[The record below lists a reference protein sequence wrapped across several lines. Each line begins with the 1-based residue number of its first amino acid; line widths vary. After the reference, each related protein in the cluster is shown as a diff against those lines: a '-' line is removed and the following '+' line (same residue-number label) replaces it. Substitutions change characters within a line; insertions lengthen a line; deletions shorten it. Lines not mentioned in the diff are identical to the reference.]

1 MSNKQTFSHALA
13 KIQQLQDMFSRYFQV
28 SISIHS
34 TDTLEITIPSN
45 QNAFC
50 YNKLVTSDSLCQNF
64 MNQMQEQLLN
74 ELIVTTCPY
83 QCAFA
88 IAPLSSSL
96 EPYDYQ
102 PSEYY
107 ITIVQDNR
115 KSSEEILADFQTDP
129 FGSHNDQLAE
139 FHEAAHLILFSFNTV
154 FALMKSEKM
163 SLELDIPKTIQKED
177 LNALT
182 VREKEILHLVSVGMS
197 NQQIA
202 AQLFISEHTV
212 KAHISNI
219 LKKLNL
225 SNRTQLAIYEIQS
238 L

>member
-1 MSNKQTFSHALA
+1 MSNKQPFSHALA
-13 KIQQLQDMFSRYFQV
+13 KIQQLQDMFSRHFQV

-34 TDTLEITIPSN
+34 TDTPEITIPSN

-50 YNKLVTSDSLCQNF
+50 HNKLVTSDSLCQNF
-64 MNQMQEQLLN
+64 MNQMQEQLLD

-83 QCAFA
+83 QYSFA
-88 IAPLSSSL
+88 IAPLNGSL

-129 FGSHNDQLAE
+129 FRIHNDQLAE
-139 FHEAAHLILFSFNTV
+139 FHESARLISFSFNTI

-163 SLELDIPKTIQKED
+163 SLELDIPETIQKED

-202 AQLFISEHTV
+202 SQLFISEHTV